1 MFKFGNNKNNPNKII
16 TAPLNCPK
24 ADEFLVKKD
33 PNEVASAPNEMNTK
47 EKPKTNCSELHIFL
61 DLLFFSREKD
71 AKKPGTIGR
80 TQGEKKD
87 NTPNPNEI
95 KILSSI
101 YQFKQM

>member
-24 ADEFLVKKD
+24 AEEFLVKKD

-61 DLLFFSREKD
+61 VLLFFPPALLALLPCGQLPAKPKSEKQVNINS
-71 AKKPGTIGR
+71 PLGR
-80 TQGEKKD
+80 A
-87 NTPNPNEI
+87 NP
-95 KILSSI
+95 KVT
-101 YQFKQM
+101 

>member
-1 MFKFGNNKNNPNKII
+1 
-16 TAPLNCPK
+16 
-24 ADEFLVKKD
+24 
-33 PNEVASAPNEMNTK
+33 
-47 EKPKTNCSELHIFL
+47 
-61 DLLFFSREKD
+61 LFFSSEKD

-101 YQFKQM
+101 YQFKQMWKQSLKLTFYLKFVFLLNFVQIIQFSKL